1 MIMVLGVVIIRN
13 ILTIRNAIASNLE
26 KNIITINYD
35 KVLQD
40 YIIKN
45 YQKNDS
51 FCYLFN
57 LYIHFS

>member
-1 MIMVLGVVIIRN
+1 MVLGVVIIRN

-26 KNIITINYD
+26 KNIITLNYD

-45 YQKNDS
+45 YQKKTDS